1 MENRKPA
8 PIWVSVFNRNGL
20 RFVRNLA
27 NAYNLTTFHCIYNI
41 SKDIETDILFAYLI
55 TDMAKEIFYENSRQ
69 YGNGLIKFEP
79 NDLNKGQVVD
89 FRCLS
94 ENEMQFIRNAYQNLH
109 YYGTISNQIISL
121 LDSFFRQKYSKRN
134 TVSLTVFIDAL
145 RDINANNT
153 LPKYKK
159 NKTTRVKQ
167 LNFLSLFSQYG
178 NSPIFEAKTVRE
190 DVNKRKYLDGNDT
203 PIKDCLIGLVKA
215 DNIEKY
221 ISQNAKFYYTGKKFP
236 ASFCLKEL
244 QYFIPYIKGKGIRD
258 IYTIKIIRL
267 GHRKEGQKTEDT
279 QDIRLVFEIQFE
291 RQLFNDYKPAK
302 LDVWRTFSNI
312 QLNDIQL
319 IRP

>member
-1 MENRKPA
+1 
-8 PIWVSVFNRNGL
+8 
-20 RFVRNLA
+20 
-27 NAYNLTTFHCIYNI
+27 
-41 SKDIETDILFAYLI
+41 
-55 TDMAKEIFYENSRQ
+55 MAKEIFYENSRQ